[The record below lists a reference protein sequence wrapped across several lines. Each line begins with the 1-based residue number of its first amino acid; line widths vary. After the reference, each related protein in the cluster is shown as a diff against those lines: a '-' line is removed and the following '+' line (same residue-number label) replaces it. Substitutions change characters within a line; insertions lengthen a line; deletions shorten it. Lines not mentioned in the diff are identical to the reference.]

1 MKAKGLIIKLTFVT
15 IMVLVFITFFKV
27 QSYIQLIFSLKY
39 FLYLVVTISV
49 IILLRMRKVSD
60 LLRITSLLIIFVI
73 FGILID
79 IHPSP
84 LCAFTKAFTRYQM
97 KGFIPPPMIIM
108 AGAIILFTIL
118 GNKIFCGWICPLGC
132 LQEVIFKISAFIKKS
147 KFPFIITNSIRFSLL
162 AIFLVFIFS
171 FRINIYNFFNPFELF
186 HWQFY
191 SYILIVT
198 SIVILTSLFYYRPF
212 CQFLC
217 PAGLITWPFEH
228 LSLFKIRKNTDKCTN
243 CNKCIKESPCT
254 AINSIMQD
262 HKIIPDCF
270 ACGKCIESC
279 PEDALSFSLSNHD
292 NLVKSH

>member
-1 MKAKGLIIKLTFVT
+1 MKAKGLIIRLTCVT
-15 IMVLVFITFFKV
+15 IMVLVFITFFKA
-27 QSYIQLIFSLKY
+27 QRYTQLIFSLKY
-39 FLYLVVTISV
+39 FLYFLVTISA

-60 LLRITSLLIIFVI
+60 LLRITSLLIIFLI
-73 FGILID
+73 FGILIN

-97 KGFIPPPMIIM
+97 QGFIPPPMIIM
-108 AGAIILFTIL
+108 VGAIILFTIL

-132 LQEVIFKISAFIKKS
+132 VQEVIFKMSSFIKKS

-186 HWQFY
+186 HWTFDVFVLFV
-191 SYILIVT
+191 I

-228 LSLFKIRKNTDKCTN
+228 LSLFKICKNTHKCTN
-243 CNKCIKESPCT
+243 FNKCLKESPCT
-254 AINSIMQD
+254 AINSIIQD

-279 PEDALSFSLSNHD
+279 PEDALSFSLLN
-292 NLVKSH
+292 

>member
-132 LQEVIFKISAFIKKS
+132 LQEVIFKMSAFIKKS

-162 AIFLVFIFS
+162 VIFLVFIFS
-171 FRINIYNFFNPFELF
+171 FRVNIYNFFNPFELF
-186 HWQFY
+186 HWPLNAFVLFVV
-191 SYILIVT
+191 SL
-198 SIVILTSLFYYRPF
+198 VILTSLFYYRPF
-212 CQFLC
+212 CVCTC
-217 PAGLITWPFEH
+217 P
-228 LSLFKIRKNTDKCTN
+228 
-243 CNKCIKESPCT
+243 
-254 AINSIMQD
+254 
-262 HKIIPDCF
+262 
-270 ACGKCIESC
+270 
-279 PEDALSFSLSNHD
+279 
-292 NLVKSH
+292 

>member
-1 MKAKGLIIKLTFVT
+1 MKAKGLIIKVTFVT
-15 IMVLVFITFFKV
+15 IMVLVLIPFLKE
-27 QSYIQLIFSLKY
+27 QGYLQLVFSLKY
-39 FLYLVVTISV
+39 LLYLVVTILA
-49 IILLRMRKVSD
+49 IILLAMRKVSN
-60 LLRITSLLIIFVI
+60 LLRIFTLFILFVI
-73 FGILID
+73 FGILIG

-84 LCAFTKAFTRYQM
+84 LCALTKSMLIYHLRSFL
-97 KGFIPPPMIIM
+97 PPPMIIM
-108 AGAIILFTIL
+108 AAAMILFTIL

-132 LQEVIFKISAFIKKS
+132 VQEVIFKVSVFIKKF
-147 KFPFIITNSIRFSLL
+147 KFPFTITNSIRFSLF
-162 AIFLVFIFS
+162 AIFLIFIFS

-191 SYILIVT
+191 AYDLF
-198 SIVILTSLFYYRPF
+198 VISVVMLASLFYYRPF

-228 LSLFKIRKNTDKCTN
+228 LSFFKIHKNNTRCTS

-262 HKIIPDCF
+262 HKIIPDCY

-279 PEDALSFSLSNHD
+279 PEDALSFSPSNY
-292 NLVKSH
+292 N